1 VLECARASREYDS
14 GGIGA
19 TTSEAPG
26 SHAIY
31 VSNPAAVAVV
41 ITHAA
46 VTVRA
51 VTVASPSN
59 RRPAIDLR
67 GAMARG

>member
-1 VLECARASREYDS
+1 VLECARTSREYDS
-14 GGIGA
+14 GGIGV

-46 VTVRA
+46 VTA
-51 VTVASPSN
+51 
-59 RRPAIDLR
+59 RR
-67 GAMARG
+67 

>member
-1 VLECARASREYDS
+1 VLECARTSREYDF
-14 GGIGA
+14 GAIGV

-46 VTVRA
+46 VTA
-51 VTVASPSN
+51 
-59 RRPAIDLR
+59 RR
-67 GAMARG
+67 